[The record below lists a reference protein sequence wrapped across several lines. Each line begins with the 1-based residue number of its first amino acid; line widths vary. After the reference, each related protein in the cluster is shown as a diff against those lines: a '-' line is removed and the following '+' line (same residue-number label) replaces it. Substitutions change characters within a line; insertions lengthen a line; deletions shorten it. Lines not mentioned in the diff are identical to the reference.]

1 MVRAE
6 SARAS
11 PVRQTESVAGNWVTL
26 EPLSEGNQLEASR
39 IEAVRQRT
47 PNLGGAPG
55 RRDFTRSFGPAMLIR
70 AKADGAAVGLVENGH
85 MIGYPGVA
93 VVLIFVDPSLARPGI
108 AMEAFAMYV
117 ARVFEAGARL
127 VHLEVLAFNRPV
139 LRMLAR
145 IGVAE
150 QARLRDQVYAA
161 GRFWDVLV
169 FAFDADQY
177 RQIWTRYARMLPGGD
192 RGPAAIGGRRK
203 P

>member
-1 MVRAE
+1 MRYPEWSDFFRGAGEREIRAE
-6 SARAS
+6 PGTRRA
-11 PVRQTESVAGNWVTL
+11 VTG
-26 EPLSEGNQLEASR
+26 SRYRAAS
-39 IEAVRQRT
+39 
-47 PNLGGAPG
+47 N
-55 RRDFTRSFGPAMLIR
+55 
-70 AKADGAAVGLVENGH
+70 
-85 MIGYPGVA
+85 
-93 VVLIFVDPSLARPGI
+93 GI

-117 ARVFEAGARL
+117 ARMFEAGARL

-192 RGPAAIGGRRK
+192 RGPAAIGARRK